1 MNNSYF
7 NPNSNPNLGY
17 NNVTG
22 STGIPSINSAN
33 NTELPM
39 EQSYVEN
46 ILRMNKGKVASF
58 YMTFPDA
65 GEWRDKIFTGVVEQ
79 AARDHFVISDPKT
92 GKWYLLLSIYLD
104 FIIFDEEINYKII

>member
-17 NNVTG
+17 NNITG
-22 STGIPSINSAN
+22 STGAPVTSSSSSN
-33 NTELPM
+33 ELPM

-65 GEWRDKIFTGVVEQ
+65 GEWRDTIFTGVVEQ

-104 FIIFDEEINYKII
+104 FIVFDEEISYKVI